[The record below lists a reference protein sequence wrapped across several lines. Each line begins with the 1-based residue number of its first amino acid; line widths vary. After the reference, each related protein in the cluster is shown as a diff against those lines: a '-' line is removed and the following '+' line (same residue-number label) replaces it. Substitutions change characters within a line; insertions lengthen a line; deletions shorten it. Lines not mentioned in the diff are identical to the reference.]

1 MTQPPLNEQQ
11 LAELS
16 EMLEL
21 AKTTEQKARELNE
34 MTIAFEEKWQRRLD
48 SRQGT
53 QPQGSQR

>member
-11 LAELS
+11 LAELA

-53 QPQGSQR
+53 QPQASQR